1 MTIGLGTDGII
12 LNQFNDHVDFPEIIC
27 GLKYWGN
34 LRDVVLETI
43 YSHAYI
49 YKHPPDEDLDLFEMF
64 SGVGE
69 LTRQCRTSSYFNID
83 F

>member
-49 YKHPPDEDLDLFEMF
+49 Y
-64 SGVGE
+64 
-69 LTRQCRTSSYFNID
+69 I
-83 F
+83 